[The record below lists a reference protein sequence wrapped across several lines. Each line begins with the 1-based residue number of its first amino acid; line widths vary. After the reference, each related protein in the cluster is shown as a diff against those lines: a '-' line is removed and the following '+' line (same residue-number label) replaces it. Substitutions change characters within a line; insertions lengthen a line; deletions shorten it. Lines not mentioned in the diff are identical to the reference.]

1 MVNELGYFSADC
13 TALPSVIE
21 TTFPQNDGKLACF
34 SFIDINA
41 HKTTTAGEANIE
53 SKARLSGKQLQ
64 TTNLQ
69 LCPPQSWGSTISSVS
84 FPFDTL
90 LCYISRR
97 REAVVL
103 LCFSSA

>member
-1 MVNELGYFSADC
+1 MVNELGYFLADC
-13 TALPSVIE
+13 TTLPSVIE

-53 SKARLSGKQLQ
+53 SKAKLSGKQLQ

-69 LCPPQSWGSTISSVS
+69 LCPPQSWESTNFSKFS
-84 FPFDTL
+84 FRHSLVLHF
-90 LCYISRR
+90 RR

-103 LCFSSA
+103 L

>member
-1 MVNELGYFSADC
+1 MVDELGCFSADC

-69 LCPPQSWGSTISSVS
+69 LCPPRSWDRQFLQKVFLSTLSCVT
-84 FPFDTL
+84 FL
-90 LCYISRR
+90 VAEKL
-97 REAVVL
+97 
-103 LCFSSA
+103 

>member
-53 SKARLSGKQLQ
+53 SKSKWQAASNYK
-64 TTNLQ
+64 
-69 LCPPQSWGSTISSVS
+69 
-84 FPFDTL
+84 
-90 LCYISRR
+90 
-97 REAVVL
+97 
-103 LCFSSA
+103 SSAVSSA

>member
-13 TALPSVIE
+13 TALPSVRE

-53 SKARLSGKQLQ
+53 SKSK
-64 TTNLQ
+64 T
-69 LCPPQSWGSTISSVS
+69 
-84 FPFDTL
+84 
-90 LCYISRR
+90 
-97 REAVVL
+97 
-103 LCFSSA
+103 

>member
-13 TALPSVIE
+13 TALLSVIE

-53 SKARLSGKQLQ
+53 SKSK
-64 TTNLQ
+64 T
-69 LCPPQSWGSTISSVS
+69 
-84 FPFDTL
+84 
-90 LCYISRR
+90 
-97 REAVVL
+97 
-103 LCFSSA
+103 